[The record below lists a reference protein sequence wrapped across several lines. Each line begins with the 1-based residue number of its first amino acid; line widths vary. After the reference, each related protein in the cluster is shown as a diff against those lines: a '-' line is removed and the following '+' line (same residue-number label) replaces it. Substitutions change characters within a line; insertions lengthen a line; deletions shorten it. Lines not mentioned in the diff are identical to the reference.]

1 METEF
6 TNYTQATP
14 DATTVSQIDTS
25 EEDKQALQTA
35 RGVTATNPY
44 GYNNP
49 FQGVADF
56 FGVDVSYE
64 NIFDSPRDIASIAE
78 QGYQRYTNP
87 MQSGVDLSRG
97 FGSLFSRPTGE
108 QTQMGVIR
116 EQKPD
121 PLSGEKTAG
130 LMGFSLLGGGGL
142 PSLIANLNANPSTF
156 VPERA
161 SEYDATRDPTSD
173 LYDKDIYDKSFIESS
188 IDAMFG
194 EGATQRTT
202 EAVEEAVKYLTNA
215 GKP

>member
-49 FQGVADF
+49 FQGIADF
-56 FGVDVSYE
+56 FGVDVGYQ
-64 NIFDSPRDIASIAE
+64 NILTPEDIAYKTE
-78 QGYQRYTNP
+78 QGYQRYVNP

-108 QTQMGVIR
+108 QTQMGIIR

-121 PLSGEKTAG
+121 ALPGEKTAA
-130 LMGFSLLGGGGL
+130 LMGFSLLGGGL
-142 PSLIANLNANPSTF
+142 PSLIANLSANPSTF
-156 VPERA
+156 APEGS
-161 SEYDATRDPTSD
+161 SEYDATRDPMSD
-173 LYDKDIYDKSFIESS
+173 LYDEDKYDKSYIEST
-188 IDAMFG
+188 IDTIFG

-202 EAVEEAVKYLTNA
+202 EVVEDAVKYLTNA